1 MMDETAPPATSRDP
15 SGPQPRSDKEHD
27 AQDPVVESAGETEG
41 DGRDL
46 VHGDGG
52 SIDLPTRPGD
62 LAKDD

>member
-1 MMDETAPPATSRDP
+1 MMDETAPPPTSRDP

-27 AQDPVVESAGETEG
+27 AQDSIVESAGDNED

-46 VHGDGG
+46 VRGDGG
-52 SIDLPTRPGD
+52 SIGLPARPGD